1 MSLADDIRGLRE
13 RNLNTAG
20 TTDTLTKWGE
30 DYKKIIDAL
39 PTLIQKKID
48 EKEATLQYWQNAK
61 KAYEQTPK
69 VHKVY

>member
-1 MSLADDIRGLRE
+1 M
-13 RNLNTAG
+13 
-20 TTDTLTKWGE
+20 TKWGE